1 LAPISLPKPTDK
13 TQKTPPKPNASILKP
28 TTIQSSTLITNT
40 QLTPGKSVKFKLT
53 NSKDE
58 SQIVKETEFLQPFKI
73 VNLKEKMQ
81 ELHKSPSAGSLDS
94 IMSTISSRSAV
105 NLPARLADFENDE
118 KLMNED
124 RVTCEPQNN
133 DDYQMFSNESSNTS
147 LNSNEQEREEAFKL
161 PDKVL
166 FKQPIEKA
174 VNQNEFSKISSV
186 ESLAN
191 STVSSR
197 TGTGLAERL
206 NDFETETIEE
216 NFNPIEK
223 THEPQGIIHVNS
235 MASIKS
241 TISSQSAKNLQER
254 LQDFENESISDY
266 KIPGNDFGESQFLFG
281 LNFVFK
287 N

>member
-1 LAPISLPKPTDK
+1 
-13 TQKTPPKPNASILKP
+13 
-28 TTIQSSTLITNT
+28 
-40 QLTPGKSVKFKLT
+40 LT
-53 NSKDE
+53 NSKD
-58 SQIVKETEFLQPFKI
+58 EFLQPFKI

-147 LNSNEQEREEAFKL
+147 LNSNEQEGEEAFKL

-174 VNQNEFSKISSV
+174 VNQNEVSKISSV
-186 ESLAN
+186 D

-281 LNFVFK
+281 LNFVF
-287 N
+287 